1 MHKADSEWFP
11 EIFNKVK
18 LNDGDSGQGEVIPE
32 NGVDQFA
39 FMLGYWHQRSEL
51 RPPVQK
57 VGNNDN
63 NVESQT
69 KE

>member
-1 MHKADSEWFP
+1 MHKADSEWFT

-18 LNDGDSGQGEVIPE
+18 LNDSDIGQGEVLPE

-51 RPPVQK
+51 RPK
-57 VGNNDN
+57 AKKEMDGNNN
-63 NVESQT
+63 TESQAN
-69 KE
+69 K